1 MIQITMTNGTYIC
14 WKKEQYTDY
23 MYDGKVFV
31 VIKGSQ
37 LVGIYNIGHVR
48 EIRVDA
54 QKGGVRMNQLFSPKW
69 WMNQF
74 ISCFITMCFI
84 YLIKMIAGNW
94 NIPFV
99 SAVAESV

>member
-1 MIQITMTNGTYIC
+1 M
-14 WKKEQYTDY
+14 K
-23 MYDGKVFV
+23 
-31 VIKGSQ
+31 
-37 LVGIYNIGHVR
+37 
-48 EIRVDA
+48 
-54 QKGGVRMNQLFSPKW
+54 QLFSPKW

>member
-1 MIQITMTNGTYIC
+1 
-14 WKKEQYTDY
+14 
-23 MYDGKVFV
+23 
-31 VIKGSQ
+31 
-37 LVGIYNIGHVR
+37 
-48 EIRVDA
+48 
-54 QKGGVRMNQLFSPKW
+54 MNQLFSPKW

-84 YLIKMIAGNW
+84 YLIKMIAGNG

>member
-1 MIQITMTNGTYIC
+1 MDKFLGIGLTNALGLWCLFFLISLVVKVIFTTY
-14 WKKEQYTDY
+14 EVE
-23 MYDGKVFV
+23 GLSE
-31 VIKGSQ
+31 VIRAG
-37 LVGIYNIGHVR
+37 
-48 EIRVDA
+48 A

-99 SAVAESV
+99 SNVAEAV